1 MWRDLMKKALSRNPN
16 MLRTMIGLGLV
27 LILVLSYAVYSNTID
42 SEYYRYDTSN
52 GEEILVLTQP
62 DENLSAWQVTTNAAL
77 TWVNV
82 TVLDAP
88 IGSQLVMKSSSSI
101 WYHSPLLGLDGD
113 SAFNCKEFSDVAES
127 CIAAYTHSIDIV
139 SAETVLRGRVSLELP
154 IEGVGFLQA
163 DDILS
168 AEERAEYL
176 ISSQTKLTTW
186 EITIVDDDEVI
197 SSVGL
202 YLQMTVTSHN
212 LITVTEFSL
221 DPVTEAFYG
230 VATLIGCFSLLL
242 VLPMIAY
249 FAGVYKSQRDE
260 SLRSQT
266 PPPSV

>member
-1 MWRDLMKKALSRNPN
+1 M
-16 MLRTMIGLGLV
+16 
-27 LILVLSYAVYSNTID
+27 
-42 SEYYRYDTSN
+42 
-52 GEEILVLTQP
+52 
-62 DENLSAWQVTTNAAL
+62 
-77 TWVNV
+77 
-82 TVLDAP
+82 
-88 IGSQLVMKSSSSI
+88 
-101 WYHSPLLGLDGD
+101 
-113 SAFNCKEFSDVAES
+113 
-127 CIAAYTHSIDIV
+127 DIV
-139 SAETVLRGRVSLELP
+139 STETVLRGRVSLELP

-163 DDILS
+163 DDIVS
-168 AEERAEYL
+168 AEERAEFL

-186 EITIVDDDEVI
+186 EITIVDDDDEVI

-202 YLQMTVTSHN
+202 HLQMTVTSHN
-212 LITVTEFSL
+212 LIEVTEFSL